1 MNYEVD
7 EICDNGNTAVDG
19 ADGCFNN
26 CTIHPDW
33 DCSCTNGWF
42 SPCVPKCGDG
52 KLVGSE
58 LTSGY
63 CDDGNTV
70 STDGCHNC
78 VVTRLFTCSGEPSV
92 CVNWCGDSILRKNV
106 GELCDNGNST
116 EDDGCFNNCTV
127 NPKWT
132 CTSVDGQLSVCTPKC
147 GDGYLVGYE
156 TE

>member
-1 MNYEVD
+1 L
-7 EICDNGNTAVDG
+7 
-19 ADGCFNN
+19 
-26 CTIHPDW
+26 
-33 DCSCTNGWF
+33 TN
-42 SPCVPKCGDG
+42 
-52 KLVGSE
+52 
-58 LTSGY
+58 GY

-92 CVNWCGDSILRKNV
+92 CVNWCGDSVLRKNV
-106 GELCDNGNST
+106 GEICDNGNST

-156 TE
+156 LEEGYCDDRNSLSIDGCHNCRVSRNYICTGEPSRCTNVCGNRRLDILAQ